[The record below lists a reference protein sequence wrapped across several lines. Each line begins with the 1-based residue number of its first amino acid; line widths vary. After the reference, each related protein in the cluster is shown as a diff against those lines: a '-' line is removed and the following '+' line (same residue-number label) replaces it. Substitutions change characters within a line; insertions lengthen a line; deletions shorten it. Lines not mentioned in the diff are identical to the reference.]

1 MLRAQSPLLPPART
15 LRHKPTATLNPLNF
29 PTTRARPH
37 QLARLVTPTLRRAPS
52 ATRPLTTGPPSHN
65 TNTKNHHSSVYG
77 TVAGNANY
85 AILGGLIDKAGLA
98 ETLTKGGPFTCV
110 SFFLFR
116 GVAHHST
123 SLCILLSHLS
133 LPPPQQPKQNNPP
146 EKQNSAFAPNDDAFA
161 AAAKALGTTKLGLRE
176 LPNLADILKYHVVA
190 GTVLSGDLKDGQ
202 EVETIGGKKFKVTIA
217 GGVPSVNGI
226 KVTKKDIKVSN
237 GIIHALSGVLVPQ

>member
-1 MLRAQSPLLPPART
+1 MHERRRRLCLSAEEESRG
-15 LRHKPTATLNPLNF
+15 F
-29 PTTRARPH
+29 VTRATH
-37 QLARLVTPTLRRAPS
+37 TTPPTPRKQ
-52 ATRPLTTGPPSHN
+52 
-65 TNTKNHHSSVYG
+65 TNQTP
-77 TVAGNANY
+77 
-85 AILGGLIDKAGLA
+85 I
-98 ETLTKGGPFTCV
+98 
-110 SFFLFR
+110 
-116 GVAHHST
+116 
-123 SLCILLSHLS
+123 
-133 LPPPQQPKQNNPP
+133 QQPKQNNPP
-146 EKQNSAFAPNDDAFA
+146 EKQNSAFAPNDDAVA